1 MHTDYE
7 LPRRRICRRAI
18 CSVGAVVAIAA
29 MAAPAGVARPEVAPQ
44 NTSLPTISGT
54 AREESTL
61 TANNGNWSNTPTS
74 FTYQWQRCDSGG
86 ASCTAITGAT
96 EKTYKV
102 ATADVEKR
110 LRVVVTAVNAD
121 GQTPATSP
129 PSLLVSSAKG
139 PVNTAAPTI
148 SGTAQVGEE
157 LSTTTGTWTGGVQS
171 YSYQWQRC
179 DAAGA
184 SCGAI
189 TDATARVYGVRTID
203 TGNTLRVVVTAKNAS
218 GSTNVTS
225 GPSPVVAAA
234 GGGGGGGVVVPGTN
248 KAPTITFVS
257 LKRVGPRVYVRFRTC
272 DDGTSNI
279 VLIGRDTKVGV
290 LPATH
295 RFSLP
300 PSCGV
305 RSRNWVLPGRFR
317 HGRYVATLR
326 AVDRSG
332 KTSRTVSR
340 SLTFR

>member
-1 MHTDYE
+1 MHIDHAR
-7 LPRRRICRRAI
+7 PRHSVVRRVIFSLGTSLAI
-18 CSVGAVVAIAA
+18 GAI
-29 MAAPAGVARPEVAPQ
+29 AAPAGVARPAVAPQ
-44 NTSLPTISGT
+44 NTAPPTISGT

-61 TANNGNWSNTPTS
+61 TANNGNWNNAPTS
-74 FTYQWQRCDSGG
+74 FTYQWQRCDTGG

-129 PSLLVSSAKG
+129 PSALVSSAKG
-139 PVNTAAPTI
+139 PTNTALPTI

-171 YSYQWQRC
+171 YTYQWQRC

-189 TDATARVYGVRTID
+189 SDATARVYGVRTID
-203 TGNTLRVVVTAKNAS
+203 TGNTLRVVVTARNAS
-218 GSTNVTS
+218 GSTSATS
-225 GPSPVVAAA
+225 AQSAVVRGA
-234 GGGGGGGVVVPGTN
+234 GGGGVGVVVPGTN
-248 KAPTITFVS
+248 KAPTINFIS
-257 LKRVGPRVYVRFRTC
+257 LRKIGVRVYARFRTC
-272 DDGTSNI
+272 DDGSRTI
-279 VLIGRDTKVGV
+279 VLIARDTKRGV
-290 LPATH
+290 VPATH
-295 RFSLP
+295 RFAIP
-300 PSCGV
+300 PACGV
-305 RSRNWVLPGRFR
+305 RTKNWVLPGRFR
-317 HGRYVATLR
+317 QGRYTATLR